1 MQIDHRSI
9 KLLVFSLRGNIQVEI
24 KSVKKRSGLW
34 CKDNTFKTSTW
45 HSVSH
50 DIKQCVTNEI
60 EREKINKYF
69 WYCLLHTRCGVIVGC
84 NDHLENILKRQIVT
98 KDFTLSS
105 ETLQCQHL
113 KLKWLKWRN
122 SQTLSSHAVNY
133 CIVPPDIYRRY
144 RNWTLTWKELIWLQ
158 RSMGEGL
165 EHYNLARYSP
175 AFSRIV
181 LL

>member
-45 HSVSH
+45 HSVSR

-84 NDHLENILKRQIVT
+84 NDHLENILKKTNNDKRFYFVIW
-98 KDFTLSS
+98 DFTVSAFEIEMIEMKKFS
-105 ETLQCQHL
+105 
-113 KLKWLKWRN
+113 N
-122 SQTLSSHAVNY
+122 SQFPCCKLLY
-133 CIVPPDIYRRY
+133 CPSGY
-144 RNWTLTWKELIWLQ
+144 L
-158 RSMGEGL
+158 
-165 EHYNLARYSP
+165 
-175 AFSRIV
+175 
-181 LL
+181 